1 MNFKKNI
8 MKSITVSILV
18 FIISLSGISQLT
30 YVPDDNFEYHIETY
44 YPSASNGVVNDN
56 YVNTSGLTA
65 KQLSLANASRPISD
79 LTGLQDFNLLE
90 ILHIQDMYVTS
101 VDLSNIVLNPSINYP
116 TFYNLDIINCPY
128 LTSVIMP
135 HNKIRF
141 VISDCPYLNDVKFH
155 NDNVLLSTAGTPGF
169 GFVFS
174 ACNSLT
180 SIDLSN
186 VSDIEAG
193 AKLLIQNNNN
203 LKCINLKN
211 GKCNRW
217 NTATFNYNPLLT
229 CIKVDDIAFCQN
241 AGSIGTW
248 AQAPTIVPYST
259 NCNCISGVNDLNETE
274 FSISPNPTSSEV
286 KITINLNQL
295 GKSFTLFDNVGREKM
310 RGVFNST
317 EYILNLES
325 FEPGIY
331 LLKTS
336 EEETQFKI
344 VKN

>member
-1 MNFKKNI
+1 MKNFKL
-8 MKSITVSILV
+8 SILAL
-18 FIISLSGISQLT
+18 FFSINAFCQLT

-44 YPSASNGVVNDN
+44 CPGASNGIVNDN
-56 YVNTSGLTA
+56 YVSTAGLTTT
-65 KQLSLANASRPISD
+65 QLSLTNAARPISD
-79 LTGLQDFNLLE
+79 LTGLQDFHLLE

-116 TFYNLDIINCPY
+116 TFYNFDILNCPY
-128 LTSVIMP
+128 LTNVIVP

-141 VISDCPYLNDVKFH
+141 VIGNCPYLNDVKFH

-186 VSDIEAG
+186 VYDIEAG

-248 AQAPTIVPYST
+248 AQAPTIAPYST
-259 NCNCISGVNDLNETE
+259 NCICISGVSDLNETE
-274 FSISPNPTSSEV
+274 FSISPNPATSKISV
-286 KITINLNQL
+286 KSNAELIGSQFIIYDQL
-295 GKSFTLFDNVGREKM
+295 GKEVKSGIITSEDTEIDLSNLTQGMYLFKIGADIK
-310 RGVFNST
+310 
-317 EYILNLES
+317 ES
-325 FEPGIY
+325 F
-331 LLKTS
+331 
-336 EEETQFKI
+336 KI
-344 VKN
+344 IKQ